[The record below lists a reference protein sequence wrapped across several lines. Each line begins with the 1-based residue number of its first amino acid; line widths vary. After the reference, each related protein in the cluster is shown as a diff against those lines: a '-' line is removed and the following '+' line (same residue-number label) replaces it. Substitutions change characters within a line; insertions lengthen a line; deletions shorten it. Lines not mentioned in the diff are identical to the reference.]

1 MGTSRSAP
9 RRSPV
14 GLGIVGTFVPGRK
27 EFFYFRLYPFKTSLI
42 PAELETKRN
51 FIEQMNR
58 EIDSLVLAWRHKVDH
73 AANHLAIIRNAE
85 FTPDVAKHIIGAVCV
100 FTLRLVDVRVI
111 RIIRAADHQTARQ
124 VFRHCNI
131 PRRGV
136 FGAKY
141 RKTRFSHSQQ
151 KRWCLVLKSSV
162 IRSKSN
168 LGTEA

>member
-1 MGTSRSAP
+1 VT
-9 RRSPV
+9 
-14 GLGIVGTFVPGRK
+14 GRK

-100 FTLRLVDVRVI
+100 FMLRLVDVRVI
-111 RIIRAADHQTARQ
+111 RIIVQRITKQHVKFSATVIFQDGESSGLNTERLAFPTASR
-124 VFRHCNI
+124 ND
-131 PRRGV
+131 GV
-136 FGAKY
+136 WY
-141 RKTRFSHSQQ
+141 
-151 KRWCLVLKSSV
+151 
-162 IRSKSN
+162 
-168 LGTEA
+168 